1 MEHVSPR
8 IDQGGVLGHVEPT
21 QERDLREH
29 HENHEEGHQVGP
41 FLLGRRQIP
50 VGDGQGRV
58 GPGESVIGSKIRRL
72 LHLRKLE
79 RDRGGDFKE
88 ESPTGGLGMILLVS
102 SSISSVDQRRE
113 RALLWGEGQEHDR
126 AGIFFCPRKSMKAEE
141 LD

>member
-1 MEHVSPR
+1 MEHVGPR

-58 GPGESVIGSKIRRL
+58 GPGESVIRSKIRRL

-88 ESPTGGLGMILLVS
+88 ESPTGRRGMILLVS

-113 RALLWGEGQEHDR
+113 RALLWGRVKSTTEQG
-126 AGIFFCPRKSMKAEE
+126 FFFVRGSQ
-141 LD
+141 